1 MEDSA
6 KKLTKTKPRVIW
18 NNENVTKTF
27 LEACIREAADSG
39 KQGGSF
45 GQQSWRKVI
54 KILKES
60 HNFVVD
66 QKQTK
71 NRFDYIRYKYQA
83 WCRLRN
89 KSQNVYDA
97 STNTFNLSE
106 EEWDQEIQTNPKAK
120 TLKTSPLLF
129 PDLCIQLFDGVS
141 AGVNILEPTSTR
153 SRVYSTNESEV
164 HEVDYSIV
172 LVPGRG
178 SFEESNVSNPNPEK
192 VTPQVQENKDTRHDE
207 SQRPRKKSK
216 QLVNQSNNSQFEEN
230 MCKALE
236 IIIQKQNGPTNMECR
251 GRLKSLGWSAENPLY
266 QLALGIFCESASHRE
281 AWMNL
286 EEDEAEIWVKM
297 ISRKLGLSV

>member
-6 KKLTKTKPRVIW
+6 KNLTKTKPRVIW
-18 NNENVTKTF
+18 NSENVMKTF

-39 KQGGSF
+39 KQGGNF

-83 WCRLRN
+83 WCRLKS

-106 EEWDQEIQTNPKAK
+106 EEWDQEIQANPKAK

-129 PDLCIQLFDGVS
+129 PDLCIQLFDGVR
-141 AGVNILEPTSTR
+141 AGVNGSEPTSTR
-153 SRVYSTNESEV
+153 NRVYSTNESEV
-164 HEVDYSIV
+164 HEVDNSLV
-172 LVPGRG
+172 LVQGQG
-178 SFEESNVSNPNPEK
+178 SYEESNVSNPNLEK
-192 VTPQVQENKDTRHDE
+192 VTPQVQENKDTPDDE
-207 SQRPRKKSK
+207 CQRPRKKSK
-216 QLVNQSNNSQFEEN
+216 QPANQSNNSQFEEN
-230 MCKALE
+230 MSKALE
-236 IIIQKQNGPTNMECR
+236 IIIQKQNGPSNKECR
-251 GRLKSLGWSAENPLY
+251 GRLKSLGWSSKNPLY

>member
-141 AGVNILEPTSTR
+141 AG
-153 SRVYSTNESEV
+153 
-164 HEVDYSIV
+164 
-172 LVPGRG
+172 RG